1 MSSVPLEP
9 KNWLDTQHRVRLA
22 VADASGA
29 FLDEQLQRMFRLS
42 AKDLR
47 EHRDHPDYQRLVAE
61 QTADLQSRCALLY
74 FEFQLLGPKALENAK
89 SYLDQRQDKHNWDV
103 TKFVLEKLLPD
114 PAQRHEVHHSGSTLN
129 VEAVVFLNEK
139 LPGLAESLRDQPA
152 IDIEV
157 DPRLSRPNGHGNPSE

>member
-1 MSSVPLEP
+1 MAGVPLEP

-42 AKDLR
+42 PKDLKD
-47 EHRDHPDYQRLVAE
+47 HRDHPEYQRLVAE

-74 FEFQLLGPKALENAK
+74 FEFQLLGPQALQNARD
-89 SYLDQRQDKHNWDV
+89 YLSQKQDRHNWDA

-114 PAQRHEVHHSGSTLN
+114 PAQKHEVHHSGSTLN
-129 VEAVVFLNEK
+129 VEAIVFLNEK
-139 LPGLAESLRDQPA
+139 LPGLAASLKDQPT
-152 IDIEV
+152 IDIEA
-157 DPRLSRPNGHGNPSE
+157 DPRLTRPTNGSGRSE